1 MIEVK
6 FYKDRVKKEIDPKL
20 FSEVAER
27 CAEEIHKSGGK
38 NSNKRTQL
46 RKFYDEIIE
55 LNNRVKRNPD
65 DWSNILALVNMV
77 IAKVVYAKG
86 RNNLVSDDFVKL
98 MKNCIAQVEYPE
110 DLDVF
115 AHFFEAFMGF
125 YRQYE

>member
-46 RKFYDEIIE
+46 RKFYDAIIE